1 MTADHGEFHGDHVGP
16 DGDWPSPDHDW
27 PSPDSDWAG
36 LDRDRA
42 RPDSDRARPDS
53 DWPDADRGWADPDDD
68 WAGPDSDWT
77 DPDGDWADPDDDH
90 VCPDCQGE
98 TKRMLRLALPP
109 DLPTVRLA
117 RQATRDT
124 LAAWHL
130 SHLEEAAVL
139 LVSELVTNAVRHARD
154 TGAIGLELATMGTG
168 LRMEVQDG
176 DPHWRLKPSSPDDDE
191 SGFGFVLV
199 DCLAGRWG
207 IRRVSA
213 GKAVWVELDA

>member
-16 DGDWPSPDHDW
+16 DGDWAGPDSNW
-27 PSPDSDWAG
+27 VGPDSDWAG
-36 LDRDRA
+36 
-42 RPDSDRARPDS
+42 PDSNWPGPDS
-53 DWPDADRGWADPDDD
+53 DWPGPDSD
-68 WAGPDSDWT
+68 WAGPD
-77 DPDGDWADPDDDH
+77 GDHA
-90 VCPDCQGE
+90 CPDCQEE
-98 TKRMLRLALPP
+98 TGRLLRLALPP
-109 DLPTVRLA
+109 DVPTVRLA
-117 RQATRDT
+117 RQTTRDT
-124 LAAWHL
+124 LAAWQL
-130 SHLEEAAVL
+130 SHLEDVAVL

-154 TGAIGLELATMGTG
+154 TGAIGLELASVGTG

-199 DCLAGRWG
+199 DSLAGRWG

>member
-16 DGDWPSPDHDW
+16 DGDWPGSKGDW
-27 PSPDSDWAG
+27 EGSDG
-36 LDRDRA
+36 
-42 RPDSDRARPDS
+42 
-53 DWPDADRGWADPDDD
+53 D
-68 WAGPDSDWT
+68 WAGPDGDWAG
-77 DPDGDWADPDDDH
+77 PDGDWAGPDGDWAGSDGDH
-90 VCPDCQGE
+90 ACPDCQGE
-98 TKRMLRLALPP
+98 TRRLIRLALPP
-109 DLPTVRLA
+109 DVPTVRLA

-124 LAAWHL
+124 LAAWQL

-154 TGAIGLELATMGTG
+154 TGAIGLELASVGTG

-176 DPHWRLKPSSPDDDE
+176 DPHWRLKPSSADDDE

-199 DCLAGRWG
+199 DSLAGRWG

>member
-1 MTADHGEFHGDHVGP
+1 MTADHGEFHGDQVGP
-16 DGDWPSPDHDW
+16 DGDWPGS
-27 PSPDSDWAG
+27 DSDWAG
-36 LDRDRA
+36 S
-42 RPDSDRARPDS
+42 DS
-53 DWPDADRGWADPDDD
+53 D
-68 WAGPDSDWT
+68 WAGPDSDRAG
-77 DPDGDWADPDDDH
+77 PDGDWAGPDGDWAGSE
-90 VCPDCQGE
+90 CQGE
-98 TKRMLRLALPP
+98 TRRRLRLALPP
-109 DLPTVRLA
+109 DVPTVRLA

-124 LAAWHL
+124 LAAWQL

-154 TGAIGLELATMGTG
+154 TGAIGLELASVGTG

-176 DPHWRLKPSSPDDDE
+176 DPHWRLKPSSADDDE

-199 DCLAGRWG
+199 DSLAGRWG

>member
-1 MTADHGEFHGDHVGP
+1 M
-16 DGDWPSPDHDW
+16 
-27 PSPDSDWAG
+27 
-36 LDRDRA
+36 
-42 RPDSDRARPDS
+42 
-53 DWPDADRGWADPDDD
+53 
-68 WAGPDSDWT
+68 
-77 DPDGDWADPDDDH
+77 
-90 VCPDCQGE
+90 
-98 TKRMLRLALPP
+98 RLALPP
-109 DLPTVRLA
+109 DVPTVRLA

-124 LAAWHL
+124 LAAWQL

-154 TGAIGLELATMGTG
+154 TGAIGLELASVGTG

-199 DCLAGRWG
+199 DSLAGRWG

>member
-16 DGDWPSPDHDW
+16 DGDWPGQKG
-27 PSPDSDWAG
+27 DWAG
-36 LDRDRA
+36 
-42 RPDSDRARPDS
+42 SDG
-53 DWPDADRGWADPDDD
+53 DWPGRKGDWPGSDGDWAGPDDD
-68 WAGPDSDWT
+68 WAGS
-77 DPDGDWADPDDDH
+77 DDDH
-90 VCPDCQGE
+90 ACPDCQGE
-98 TKRMLRLALPP
+98 TRRLMRLALPP
-109 DLPTVRLA
+109 DVPTVRLA

-124 LAAWHL
+124 LAAWQL
-130 SHLEEAAVL
+130 SHLEDAAVL

-154 TGAIGLELATMGTG
+154 TGAIGLELASVGTG

-176 DPHWRLKPSSPDDDE
+176 DPHWRLKPSSADDDE

-199 DCLAGRWG
+199 DSLAGRWG

>member
-16 DGDWPSPDHDW
+16 DGDWPGPK
-27 PSPDSDWAG
+27 
-36 LDRDRA
+36 
-42 RPDSDRARPDS
+42 
-53 DWPDADRGWADPDDD
+53 DD
-68 WAGPDSDWT
+68 WAGPKDDWAGSDGDWAGPKDDWADSKDDWAGS
-77 DPDGDWADPDDDH
+77 DGDWADSDGDWAGSDGDH
-90 VCPDCQGE
+90 ACPDRQGE
-98 TKRMLRLALPP
+98 TRRLMRLALPP
-109 DLPTVRLA
+109 DVPTVRLA

-124 LAAWHL
+124 LAAWQL
-130 SHLEEAAVL
+130 SHLEDAAVL

-154 TGAIGLELATMGTG
+154 TGAIGLELASVGTG

-176 DPHWRLKPSSPDDDE
+176 DPHWRLKPSSADDDE

-199 DCLAGRWG
+199 DSLAGRWG